1 MKVFEQIEAKLLRDQ
16 HMMLANCILNGVD
29 PSWPPSV
36 IDLAL
41 KAMVLLGLAPSHC
54 VNAALMLPHRNK
66 SDGFETLARRL
77 ADCLVD
83 SYCSTEADK
92 ECKVL
97 CGLILMK
104 AGSEDILK
112 PALEKYVSKN

>member
-1 MKVFEQIEAKLLRDQ
+1 MKIFEQIEAMVRKDHHL
-16 HMMLANCILNGVD
+16 MLANCILNGVD
-29 PSWPPSV
+29 PGWPESV

-41 KAMVLLGLAPSHC
+41 NAMVLLGLAPSHC
-54 VNAALMLPHRNK
+54 VNAALMIPHRNK
-66 SDGFETLARRL
+66 SDSFETLAHRL

-97 CGLILMK
+97 CGIILMK
-104 AGSEDILK
+104 AGSEDILR
-112 PALEKYVSKN
+112 PALQEYVSKD